1 MPLHKVFEPQ
11 PGIKIGIWQLT
22 ESIDQL
28 KEVVVVPL
36 SFRSEKRLKE
46 ELGVYA
52 LLAAMTGND
61 QLIIQH
67 EASGKPVL
75 KGYHISI
82 SHTRG
87 WVSIILSADYRVGID
102 IEYYSDRV
110 SKVADRFIRDDEQ
123 RDSLGQQLINWSTK
137 ETVYKLFSEYNL
149 DYFEM
154 RLQALPPL
162 QSSGGLLWRDDVP
175 AKIQK
180 GSVWVDVLKCKK
192 EALVEYVLTSS
203 YILTYSF
210 VPFGSCLACTK

>member
-1 MPLHKVFEPQ
+1 MPLHKIFEPQ

-123 RDSLGQQLINWSTK
+123 RDSLGQQLINWSAK
-137 ETVYKLFSEYNL
+137 ETVYKLFSECNL
-149 DYFEM
+149 EYFEM
-154 RLQALPPL
+154 RLQALQP
-162 QSSGGLLWRDDVP
+162 SEKLLGRDDVP
-175 AKIQK
+175 AKIWK

-192 EALVEYVLTSS
+192 EVLVQYVLTSS
-203 YILTYSF
+203 YVFTYSF
-210 VPFGSCLACTK
+210 MPFGSCQACTK